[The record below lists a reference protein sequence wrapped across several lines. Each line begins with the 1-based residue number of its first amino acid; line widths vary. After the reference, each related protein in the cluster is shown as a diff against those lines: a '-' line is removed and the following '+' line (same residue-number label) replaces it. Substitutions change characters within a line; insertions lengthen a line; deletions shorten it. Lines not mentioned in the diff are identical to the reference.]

1 MYTILFGKIL
11 PRATEV
17 VIIHV
22 LQLLRLLRPIK
33 IDLCS
38 EYLFY

>member
-11 PRATEV
+11 PIATEV

-22 LQLLRLLRPIK
+22 LQTY
-33 IDLCS
+33 S
-38 EYLFY
+38 Y